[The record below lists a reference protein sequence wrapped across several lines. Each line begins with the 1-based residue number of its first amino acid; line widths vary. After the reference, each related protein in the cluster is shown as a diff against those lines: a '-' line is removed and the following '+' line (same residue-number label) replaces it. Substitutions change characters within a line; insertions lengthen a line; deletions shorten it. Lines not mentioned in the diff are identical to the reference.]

1 MRRERLTAVATGVAA
16 CRPLRRL
23 DSSASVNRSS
33 TSLSTGD
40 DAPPAVVAVRL
51 TVSGCRVRRCRCRA
65 AGRTHL
71 LMPRCPASFCNSAA
85 V

>member
-1 MRRERLTAVATGVAA
+1 MRRERSAAVATGVAA
-16 CRPLRRL
+16 CRPLRL
-23 DSSASVNRSS
+23 DSSASVNTSS

-40 DAPPAVVAVRL
+40 DTPPAVVAVRL
-51 TVSGCRVRRCRCRA
+51 TASGRRVRRCRCRA

-71 LMPRCPASFCNSAA
+71 LMPRCPDSFCNSAA